1 MSAATATPA
10 KKEEKT
16 GLLATVANNARQY
29 GIVGALLVIVVAFE
43 ILTGGV
49 LLKPNSFVSLIQ
61 QNAYVII
68 LAIGMVM
75 VIIATHIDLSVG
87 SLVAFIGGVCALL
100 MERAGV
106 NWMLAI
112 VIALVVG
119 LIVGVWQGFWVAV
132 IGIPGFI
139 TTLAGMLIFRGL
151 ATVIVGESVPIT
163 SLEFRGIARNYLP
176 NILGWWGPFDG
187 LTIVLGIL
195 CIVGFAWSQL
205 RKRARVAKVG
215 LVPEPMSLT
224 VLKIVLVAV
233 VIAFVTYLL
242 ASSGNADQGGTPIML
257 VIVGVLVF
265 IYNFILTKTVF
276 GRHVYAVGGNRKAA
290 ILSGINTR
298 RVDFML
304 FVHMG
309 FLSAVAAVCML
320 SRLASATAQA
330 GMEFEMDAIAAC
342 FIGGTAVT
350 GGIGTIP
357 GAVIGAFVMGV
368 INQGLSIMGVD
379 TAVVKTI
386 KGLVLLLAVAVDIIS
401 KRKKSCPSPFS
412 SSMWDSCRCR
422 WCGSHTVICRHSC
435 NQRTFSAMK
444 LTARSTSRMYALT
457 CLACVIWLWQSLVE
471 ANNDGSLFNWATIV
485 FSLCLLVV
493 IGWSGWNAV
502 AGWNDKETEAATAGA
517 KDDEGSTDR

>member
-1 MSAATATPA
+1 MTSAVTN
-10 KKEEKT
+10 KKSEK
-16 GLLATVANNARQY
+16 GSFLSSLGNMARSW
-29 GIVGALLVIVVAFE
+29 GIVGALLVIVIAFE

-100 MERAGV
+100 MEHAGM
-106 NWMLAI
+106 NWILAI
-112 VIALVVG
+112 VVSLLVG
-119 LIVGVWQGFWVAV
+119 LLVGVWQGFWVAYV
-132 IGIPGFI
+132 GIPGFI

-163 SLEFRGIARNYLP
+163 SDAFRGIARNYLP
-176 NILGWWGPFDG
+176 NIFGFWGPFDG

-195 CIVGFAWSQL
+195 AIAVFAWTQL
-205 RKRARVAKVG
+205 SKRKKMEKVG
-215 LVPEPMSLT
+215 LDPEPFALT
-224 VLKIVLVAV
+224 LTKIIVAAV
-233 VIAFVTYLL
+233 VIAYLTYLL
-242 ASSGNADQGGTPIML
+242 ASSGNDTQGGTPIML
-257 VIVGVLVF
+257 VIVVVLVLV
-265 IYNFILTKTVF
+265 YNFILTRTVF

-298 RVDFML
+298 RVDFTL

-309 FLSAVAAVCML
+309 FLSAVAAIAML

-330 GMEFEMDAIAAC
+330 GMEFEMDAIASC

-357 GAVIGAFVMGV
+357 GAVVGAFVMGV

-379 TAVVKTI
+379 TAIVKTI
-386 KGLVLLLAVAVDIIS
+386 KGLVLLGAVAVDIMS
-401 KRKKSCPSPFS
+401 RRKK
-412 SSMWDSCRCR
+412 
-422 WCGSHTVICRHSC
+422 G
-435 NQRTFSAMK
+435 
-444 LTARSTSRMYALT
+444 
-457 CLACVIWLWQSLVE
+457 
-471 ANNDGSLFNWATIV
+471 
-485 FSLCLLVV
+485 
-493 IGWSGWNAV
+493 
-502 AGWNDKETEAATAGA
+502 
-517 KDDEGSTDR
+517 

>member
-1 MSAATATPA
+1 MATPA
-10 KKEEKT
+10 TTVTEKAAKNEKDNTLLSTIT
-16 GLLATVANNARQY
+16 GNLRQY
-29 GIVGALLVIVVAFE
+29 GIVGALIIIVVAFQ

-100 MERAGV
+100 MEHAGM

-112 VIALVVG
+112 VISILLGLV
-119 LIVGVWQGFWVAV
+119 IGVWNGFWVAYV
-132 IGIPGFI
+132 RIPGFI

-163 SLEFRGIARNYLP
+163 SREFRGIAANYIP
-176 NILGWWGPFDG
+176 NFLGWWGPFSG
-187 LTIVLGIL
+187 LTIV
-195 CIVGFAWSQL
+195 VGLLIFAWFVWSQFTS
-205 RKRARVAKVG
+205 RAKVIKAG
-215 LVPEPMSLT
+215 LEAEPISMT
-224 VLKIVLVAV
+224 WIKVIVAALV
-233 VIAFVTYLL
+233 IGFVTFLL
-242 ASSGNADQGGTPIML
+242 AQSGSGDEGGIPIML
-257 VIVGVLVF
+257 VIVGVLVVV
-265 IYNFILTKTVF
+265 YNFILTRTVF

-290 ILSGINTR
+290 RLSGIDDR
-298 RVDFML
+298 KVDFFL

-379 TAVVKTI
+379 TAIVKTI
-386 KGLVLLLAVAVDIIS
+386 KGLVLLGAVAVDLLS
-401 KRKKSCPSPFS
+401 KRKK
-412 SSMWDSCRCR
+412 
-422 WCGSHTVICRHSC
+422 G
-435 NQRTFSAMK
+435 
-444 LTARSTSRMYALT
+444 
-457 CLACVIWLWQSLVE
+457 
-471 ANNDGSLFNWATIV
+471 
-485 FSLCLLVV
+485 
-493 IGWSGWNAV
+493 
-502 AGWNDKETEAATAGA
+502 
-517 KDDEGSTDR
+517 

>member
-1 MSAATATPA
+1 MNSSTATTSA
-10 KKEEKT
+10 KKGAKEA

-29 GIVGALLVIVVAFE
+29 GIVAALLVIVIVFE
-43 ILTGGV
+43 ILTKGV

-100 MERAGV
+100 MERQGM

-112 VIALVVG
+112 GLSLVVG
-119 LIVGVWQGFWVAV
+119 LLVGVWQGFWVAYV
-132 IGIPGFI
+132 GIPGFI

-163 SLEFRGIARNYLP
+163 SNDFRGIARNYLP
-176 NILGWWGPFDG
+176 NILGFWGPFDA
-187 LTIVLGIL
+187 LTQEVGEL
-195 CIVGFAWSQL
+195 CIAGNAWSQL
-205 RKRARVAKVG
+205 SKRKRVEKVG
-215 LVPEPMSLT
+215 LVAEPMNLT
-224 VLKIVLVAV
+224 ILKIVIISV

-242 ASSGNADQGGTPIML
+242 ASSGNEDQGGIPIML
-257 VIVGVLVF
+257 VIVALLVVA
-265 IYNFILTKTVF
+265 YNFILTNTVF

-290 ILSGINTR
+290 ILSGINTK
-298 RVDFML
+298 RVDFTL

-309 FLSAVAAVCML
+309 LLSAIAAICML

-330 GMEFEMDAIAAC
+330 GMEFEMDAIASC

-357 GAVIGAFVMGV
+357 GAVVGAFVMGI

-386 KGLVLLLAVAVDIIS
+386 KGLVLLLAVAVDIMS
-401 KRKKSCPSPFS
+401 KRKKS
-412 SSMWDSCRCR
+412 
-422 WCGSHTVICRHSC
+422 
-435 NQRTFSAMK
+435 
-444 LTARSTSRMYALT
+444 
-457 CLACVIWLWQSLVE
+457 
-471 ANNDGSLFNWATIV
+471 
-485 FSLCLLVV
+485 
-493 IGWSGWNAV
+493 
-502 AGWNDKETEAATAGA
+502 
-517 KDDEGSTDR
+517 

>member
-1 MSAATATPA
+1 MSSATAAPA
-10 KKEEKT
+10 KKQEKNET
-16 GLLATVANNARQY
+16 VSVLRSVANNARQY
-29 GIVGALLVIVVAFE
+29 GIVGALLVIVIVFE
-43 ILTGGV
+43 ILTRGV

-106 NWMLAI
+106 NWGLAI
-112 VIALVVG
+112 VISLLVG
-119 LIVGVWQGFWVAV
+119 LVIGCWQGFWVAYV
-132 IGIPGFI
+132 GIPGFI
-139 TTLAGMLIFRGL
+139 TTLAGMLMFRGL

-163 SLEFRGIARNYLP
+163 SNEFRGIARNYLP
-176 NILGWWGPFDG
+176 NILGFWGQFDG
-187 LTIVLGIL
+187 LTIVLGLL
-195 CIVGFAWSQL
+195 CIAALVFTQL
-205 RKRARVAKVG
+205 RKRARIIKVG
-215 LVPEPMSLT
+215 LVPEPMALT
-224 VLKIVLVAV
+224 IIKLVIFS
-233 VIAFVTYLL
+233 IAIIFVTYLL
-242 ASSGNADQGGTPIML
+242 ASSGNDTQGGTPIML
-257 VIVGVLVF
+257 VIVAVLVLV
-265 IYNFILTKTVF
+265 YNFILTRTVF

-290 ILSGINTR
+290 ILSGINTK

-357 GAVIGAFVMGV
+357 GAVVGAFVMGV

-379 TAVVKTI
+379 TAIVKTI
-386 KGLVLLLAVAVDIIS
+386 KGLVLLGAVAFDILS
-401 KRKKSCPSPFS
+401 KRKKS
-412 SSMWDSCRCR
+412 
-422 WCGSHTVICRHSC
+422 
-435 NQRTFSAMK
+435 
-444 LTARSTSRMYALT
+444 
-457 CLACVIWLWQSLVE
+457 
-471 ANNDGSLFNWATIV
+471 
-485 FSLCLLVV
+485 
-493 IGWSGWNAV
+493 
-502 AGWNDKETEAATAGA
+502 
-517 KDDEGSTDR
+517 

>member
-1 MSAATATPA
+1 MSSATAAPA
-10 KKEEKT
+10 KKQEKNET
-16 GLLATVANNARQY
+16 VSVLRSVANNARQY
-29 GIVGALLVIVVAFE
+29 GIVGALLVIVIVFE
-43 ILTGGV
+43 ILTRGV

-106 NWMLAI
+106 NWGLAI
-112 VIALVVG
+112 VISLLVG
-119 LIVGVWQGFWVAV
+119 LIIGCWQGFWVAYV
-132 IGIPGFI
+132 GIPGFI
-139 TTLAGMLIFRGL
+139 TTLAGMLMFRGL

-163 SLEFRGIARNYLP
+163 SNEFRGIARNYLP
-176 NILGWWGPFDG
+176 NILGFWGQFDG
-187 LTIVLGIL
+187 LTIVLGLI
-195 CIVGFAWSQL
+195 CIAALVFTQL
-205 RKRARVAKVG
+205 RKRARIVKVG
-215 LVPEPMSLT
+215 LVPEPMALT
-224 VLKIVLVAV
+224 VIKLVIFS
-233 VIAFVTYLL
+233 IAIIFVTYLL
-242 ASSGNADQGGTPIML
+242 ASSGNDTQGGTPIML
-257 VIVGVLVF
+257 VIVAVLVLV
-265 IYNFILTKTVF
+265 YNFILTRTVF

-290 ILSGINTR
+290 ILSGINTK

-357 GAVIGAFVMGV
+357 GAVVGAFVMGV

-379 TAVVKTI
+379 TAIVKTI
-386 KGLVLLLAVAVDIIS
+386 KGLVLLGAVAFDILS
-401 KRKKSCPSPFS
+401 KRKKS
-412 SSMWDSCRCR
+412 
-422 WCGSHTVICRHSC
+422 
-435 NQRTFSAMK
+435 
-444 LTARSTSRMYALT
+444 
-457 CLACVIWLWQSLVE
+457 
-471 ANNDGSLFNWATIV
+471 
-485 FSLCLLVV
+485 
-493 IGWSGWNAV
+493 
-502 AGWNDKETEAATAGA
+502 
-517 KDDEGSTDR
+517 